1 MTFTHSNASYIQL
14 LKNKNAESIVLAI
27 RRIFEYLNGIP
38 QELMDCFS
46 IVASMK
52 RYSQLE
58 LFNLVMKF
66 ADAINVEITK
76 DATLCLVKYADGSY
90 RNMENIIKRATDFA
104 LIRYNSIIDSN
115 IANTVIKTLDLFRI
129 ASIKDN
135 LYDRKDNFMK
145 QRILFCNIA
154 YMRHYDTNYPEIPEN
169 GGKYVQDEKDALE
182 KHNFEKCSDGYY
194 RGFVETK
201 HSKGYKLGIKLNEYK
216 SLRIENIDNSYVKQ
230 MSIPNVLVVFC
241 AKKKD
246 VGTVIV
252 GWYKGATVYRRRPE
266 YNGRAFNIM
275 TRIEDGVLLE
285 EEERTFLVPRVT
297 KEVKIGFGQSNVWY
311 AKKPEHQFLIT
322 KVVEYVNNYK
332 K

>member
-1 MTFTHSNASYIQL
+1 
-14 LKNKNAESIVLAI
+14 
-27 RRIFEYLNGIP
+27 
-38 QELMDCFS
+38 
-46 IVASMK
+46 
-52 RYSQLE
+52 
-58 LFNLVMKF
+58 
-66 ADAINVEITK
+66 
-76 DATLCLVKYADGSY
+76 
-90 RNMENIIKRATDFA
+90 
-104 LIRYNSIIDSN
+104 
-115 IANTVIKTLDLFRI
+115 
-129 ASIKDN
+129 
-135 LYDRKDNFMK
+135 MK

-154 YMRHYDTNYPEIPEN
+154 YMKYYDTNYVEIPEN
-169 GGKYVQDEKDALE
+169 GGSYVKNEKDALE

-252 GWYKGATVYRRRPE
+252 GWYKDATVYRRRPE

-285 EEERTFLVPRVT
+285 EEERTFLVR
-297 KEVKIGFGQSNVWY
+297 N
-311 AKKPEHQFLIT
+311 
-322 KVVEYVNNYK
+322 
-332 K
+332 